1 MKYHGCVSLEKCLIC
16 YKTKT
21 RFTYNTIILNYRDFV
36 GQEIIVGLSTVYS
49 QFYIKY
55 KRK

>member
-1 MKYHGCVSLEKCLIC
+1 MKYHGCVSLEKYLIC
-16 YKTKT
+16 YKTT
-21 RFTYNTIILNYRDFV
+21 RFTYNTIILNYRDFL
-36 GQEIIVGLSTVYS
+36 GQEITVGLSTVNS